1 MNKIKAG
8 IVGGAGYT
16 GGELIRL
23 LLLHPHVEIAFV
35 QSYSQAEKKVYET
48 HTDKDYVDMLA
59 TSGDLE
65 TAKANLKEY
74 WELMH
79 EREQEI
85 QSLAF

>member
-1 MNKIKAG
+1 MKDKIEILKAYALAHYSE
-8 IVGGAGYT
+8 GGDW
-16 GGELIRL
+16 
-23 LLLHPHVEIAFV
+23 
-35 QSYSQAEKKVYET
+35 VYET
-48 HTDKDYVDMLA
+48 HTDKDYEDMLV
-59 TSGDLE
+59 TSGNLE